1 MAFVKDVLDKLQGKA
16 QPERLTRMA
25 KYGMTVEQRL
35 GVSVSDII
43 NWLKR

>member
-35 GVSVSDII
+35 GVSVSDIK